1 MATPVIMPK
10 FGMAQEE
17 GTILRW
23 HKVEGDHVHKGDVIL
38 EVMTDKVDMEV
49 EALSDGILAG
59 VRYGPDTTLPVTTVI
74 AYLLAPGEELPAD
87 AAAPIADAA
96 PAPAEV
102 AAKPAA
108 PEKSD
113 VKASPVAQRV
123 AADAGVDL
131 RTVQGS
137 GPGGRIQRA
146 DVEAALA
153 AGSQAETVT
162 PRTVRAT
169 PAARRVAREEGV
181 DLAAVTA
188 QLEDEGVAAFAK
200 AFDDLL
206 ATLQTKAD
214 QLGGG

>member
-23 HKVEGDHVHKGDVIL
+23 HKAEGDHVHKGDVIL

-49 EALSDGILAG
+49 EALRDGILAG
-59 VRYGPDTTLPVTTVI
+59 VRYGPDTNLPVPTVL
-74 AYLLAPGEELPAD
+74 AYLLEPGEALPAGAD
-87 AAAPIADAA
+87 TPVADTVRTAAESVVSP
-96 PAPAEV
+96 
-102 AAKPAA
+102 AAKG
-108 PEKSD
+108 D

-153 AGSQAETVT
+153 AGSQAEMVT

-169 PAARRVAREEGV
+169 PAARRVARGSGSR
-181 DLAAVTA
+181 DSR
-188 QLEDEGVAAFAK
+188 
-200 AFDDLL
+200 
-206 ATLQTKAD
+206 
-214 QLGGG
+214 